1 MKKLNFLLAF
11 LTFGL
16 VFTFIS
22 CDKEAFQAPKDTWCY
37 KEFSYNDTITFD
49 AYCYYSTEKKSLKGG
64 NSNIQ
69 LEKGLNIIITN
80 ESSTENSSS
89 SILKTVTGKQ
99 YAYYVKSFKVGDTME
114 IEDDNE
120 ESKSLVFKEL
130 YWSLFYFGNKWNTNY
145 TDELLPFVKNHSQ
158 FGETKDLIENISFS
172 KILKKIAAEKLLDIL
187 E

>member
-16 VFTFIS
+16 VFTFTS
-22 CDKEAFQAPKDTWCY
+22 CDKDAFQAPKDTWCY
-37 KEFSYNDTITFD
+37 KEFSYNDTLTFD
-49 AYCYYSTEKKSLKGG
+49 AYCYYSTEEKSLKVGS
-64 NSNIQ
+64 SNIP
-69 LEKGLNIIITN
+69 LKKGLNIIITN

-99 YAYYVKSFKVGDTME
+99 YAYYVKSFKVGDKME
-114 IEDDNE
+114 IEDNNE
-120 ESKSLVFKEL
+120 ESKALEFKEL
-130 YWSLFYFGNKWNTNY
+130 YWSLFYFGNKWNTSY

-158 FGETKDLIENISFS
+158 FGETKDLMENISFS
-172 KILKKIAAEKLLDIL
+172 KILKKIAADKLLDIL

>member
-11 LTFGL
+11 FTFGL

-22 CDKEAFQAPKDTWCY
+22 CDKEVFQAPKDTWCY

-49 AYCYYSTEKKSLKGG
+49 AYCYYSTEEKPLNVG
-64 NSNIQ
+64 NSNIP

-114 IEDDNE
+114 IEDNNNE
-120 ESKSLVFKEL
+120 TNSLEFKEL

-158 FGETKDLIENISFS
+158 FGETKDLMKNISFS

>member
-1 MKKLNFLLAF
+1 MEIQ
-11 LTFGL
+11 TFNW
-16 VFTFIS
+16 
-22 CDKEAFQAPKDTWCY
+22 K
-37 KEFSYNDTITFD
+37 
-49 AYCYYSTEKKSLKGG
+49 
-64 NSNIQ
+64 
-69 LEKGLNIIITN
+69 KGLNIIITN

-89 SILKTVTGKQ
+89 SILKTVTGKR

-120 ESKSLVFKEL
+120 ESKSLEFKEL

-158 FGETKDLIENISFS
+158 FGETKDLMENISFS